1 MKRILI
7 ISYQYSQV
15 QQLRAALDQRP
26 EAYQM
31 CGLADNSVLGMN
43 LIESTEPDVVIM
55 PARMNFWGA
64 EDLINYLLPRGRC
77 PAFLL
82 LADGDPNVGSAA
94 MTQVTA
100 VLPET
105 GLTDSALLR
114 ALDAAGGQAPQG
126 IGRERPDSSAV
137 QHSLEVME
145 LLMGL
150 RPLQTREAQQEF
162 GRLRVGRRDC
172 WLLLGGF
179 SPQYADDFDFLTD
192 LDQLERA
199 FISLPKLLE
208 PLGPCEVCVYQ
219 ERNLCILLEDGQ
231 RAEPDWGLWVGRL
244 NRALV
249 ELGLPSLLF
258 EISDMPLPMERWH
271 WQCRELLK
279 LRQMRFFHSPLYL
292 QPKFKTAY
300 ERFVPQ
306 EELLE
311 QLSALSQALQDRRM
325 ERIQPVLEVLEDL
338 VCHSL
343 SREVYSYV
351 ISQMLLQYNHL
362 RYALSG
368 VPSGD
373 DQGLRL
379 HPHKTVSDFFYAYRE
394 AVRHVLELADPEDA
408 KRNPVVSE
416 VCLYIRDH
424 LAEPMTLD
432 VLADHVH
439 MSVSYLS
446 RLFRKETGGTINSY
460 VNQLRICQAKSLLEK
475 SDRQITDI
483 AGMVGFESA
492 KYFSY
497 VFKKAVGQTPQAYRQ
512 QRKGETP

>member
-1 MKRILI
+1 MKRVLI
-7 ISYQYSQV
+7 ISYQYSQI
-15 QQLRAALDQRP
+15 QQLRAALESRP

-77 PAFLL
+77 PVFVL
-82 LADGDPNVGSAA
+82 LADGDPGVGSAA
-94 MTQVTA
+94 MSQVA
-100 VLPET
+100 AILPET
-105 GLTDSALLR
+105 GLADCALLR
-114 ALDAAGGQAPQG
+114 TLDAACSHASQDV
-126 IGRERPDSSAV
+126 RRDFPDSGAV

-150 RPLQTREAQQEF
+150 RPLRVREAQQEF

-172 WLLLGGF
+172 WLLLGGV
-179 SPQYADDFDFLTD
+179 SPQCTDDFDFLTD
-192 LDQLERA
+192 LDRLERA
-199 FISLPKLLE
+199 FSDLPKLLS
-208 PLGPCEVCVYQ
+208 PLGPCEICVYQ

-231 RAEPDWGLWVGRL
+231 RAEPDWGLWIGRM
-244 NRALV
+244 NRALA

-258 EISDMPLPMERWH
+258 EVSDTPLPLERWH

-300 ERFVPQ
+300 ERFAPQ
-306 EELLE
+306 EELLQ
-311 QLSALSQALQDRRM
+311 QLSALAQALQSRRLD
-325 ERIQPVLEVLEDL
+325 RIQPVLEALEDL

-362 RYALSG
+362 RYSLSG
-368 VPSGD
+368 GSAGD

-394 AVRHVLELADPEDA
+394 AVRHVLEQADPEDV
-408 KRNPVVSE
+408 KRNPIVSE

-424 LAEPMTLD
+424 LAEPLTLE
-432 VLADHVH
+432 VLASHVH

-446 RLFRKETGGTINSY
+446 RLFRKETGETINNY
-460 VNQLRICQAKSLLEK
+460 INRLRICQAKSLLKK
-475 SDRQITDI
+475 SSRQITDI

-512 QRKGETP
+512 SEEEDTP